1 MCFEGIVSRSRNK
14 VLAAIWQIHTDNP
27 TYKATLLGD
36 PDYNYIE
43 IMATKSILQTK
54 IQTALESMQENVGLC
69 NISTVLKDLERNVMT
84 KGYDLKKV
92 GTPGTFNDGFPEY
105 DGNPRSFQM
114 CEQHPTKFLF
124 HLELFADTRK
134 QEESN
139 IYKTIMSELGH
150 EFTADKL
157 IVLGTK
163 DYTLPTRPE
172 VFDTIRLGPRNGRR
186 IKLQRGI
193 GPVRN
198 TFGISGNEA
207 ARSDVVLDRDVDI
220 FAAEQ
225 RSDNVGYEIDPYT
238 PNEED
243 SGEDLETCYPPP
255 EIQRDS
261 ERASKRQRIE

>member
-1 MCFEGIVSRSRNK
+1 
-14 VLAAIWQIHTDNP
+14 
-27 TYKATLLGD
+27 
-36 PDYNYIE
+36 
-43 IMATKSILQTK
+43 MATKSILQTK

-243 SGEDLETCYPPP
+243 LGEDLETCYPPP